1 MLGGILR
8 DTHPKTIT
16 MILRTGFSSGP
27 QCQSDQIFLVLMG
40 RARLISQCPRGGLFV
55 LPVGRA
61 RVLLQCLLGGQK
73 KWCPAALDDVSL
85 RVSGPR
91 GIDL

>member
-40 RARLISQCPRGGLFV
+40 RARLISQCPRGGFFV
-55 LPVGRA
+55 LLVGRA

-73 KWCPAALDDVSL
+73 KRRPAALDDVSL
-85 RVSGPR
+85 GASAPCS
-91 GIDL
+91 IDL